1 VTNKRKA
8 LLTVAVAAL
17 LAVPGV
23 AMASGAF
30 DGGDGHAATIEEV
43 TTTIDQSAGTD
54 ISDDSIGDLAEDSST
69 DPSGDL
75 DEATEVEDS
84 ADEADDVAEMEDDFD
99 DVDEAADVEDSA
111 DGPDDQSDDHAGGS
125 FDDEA
130 PDSDAGTAGSHS

>member
-84 ADEADDVAEMEDDFD
+84 ADEADDSA
-99 DVDEAADVEDSA
+99 DEAAEVEDSA

-130 PDSDAGTAGSHS
+130 PDSDAGTAGGHS